1 MIKLRFVIGLLLI
14 PALLLCQE
22 NTDVQLRMIPS
33 VSYKFTKKWEVVATY
48 RYDLRNDIQ
57 EFKSSM
63 VQGEIRYSISKKFRL
78 ETGYRFRTSFENDQH
93 RIFGGLRF
101 DQEIIDGLK
110 IFLATKYQFSTG
122 SFDKEYMAVFN
133 RPNHVL
139 REDLSFEY
147 TIPKTKLSVNVGT
160 EFFIK
165 QNNDNKDWELNR
177 IRSSFG
183 IDNKFKY
190 GNSAGIGVFYDDRTK
205 PNKDDR
211 IVLVVKYNL
220 SIDDLI
226 KKIKKEKR
234 QKEEKNKPHEM

>member
-1 MIKLRFVIGLLLI
+1 MIKKFFVIVLLLL
-14 PALLLCQE
+14 PLLLLCQE
-22 NTDVQLRMIPS
+22 NTDLQWRLVPS
-33 VSYKFTKKWEVVATY
+33 VSYKFTKKWEAVATY
-48 RYDLRNDIQ
+48 RYDLHKDLQ

-78 ETGYRFRTSFENDQH
+78 ETGYRFRTSHTEDQH
-93 RIFGGLRF
+93 RIIGSLRY

-122 SFDKEYMAVFN
+122 SFDKEYMAVYN

-147 TIPKTKLSVNVGT
+147 TIPETKLSVSVGT

-165 QNNDNKDWELNR
+165 QDNTTKEWELNR

-190 GNSAGIGVFYDDRTK
+190 GNTFGIGVFYDDRTNPRK
-205 PNKDDR
+205 NDR
-211 IVLVVKYNL
+211 IVLVTKYNL

-234 QKEEKNKPHEM
+234 QKEEKK

>member
-1 MIKLRFVIGLLLI
+1 MLLFSYALI
-14 PALLLCQE
+14 SQE
-22 NTDVQLRMIPS
+22 NTDLQWRFIPS

-48 RYDLRNDIQ
+48 RYDLHKDLM

-78 ETGYRFRTSFENDQH
+78 ETGYRFRTSFTEDQH
-93 RIFGGLRF
+93 RIFGSLRF
-101 DQEIIDGLK
+101 DQQIIEGLK
-110 IFLATKYQFSTG
+110 IFIATKYQFSTG
-122 SFDKEYMAVFN
+122 SFDKDYMQVFN
-133 RPNHVL
+133 RPDHVL

-147 TIPKTKLSVNVGT
+147 TIPQTKLSISIGT
-160 EFFIK
+160 EFFIE
-165 QNNDNKDWELNR
+165 QDNTTKDWELER

-190 GNSAGIGVFYDDRTK
+190 GNTLGIGIFYDDRTN
-205 PNKDDR
+205 PENIDR
-211 IVLVVKYNL
+211 LVLVTKYNL

-234 QKEEKNKPHEM
+234 QKEEKK

>member
-1 MIKLRFVIGLLLI
+1 MIKKFFVIVLLLL
-14 PALLLCQE
+14 PLLLLCQE
-22 NTDVQLRMIPS
+22 NTDLQWRLVPS
-33 VSYKFTKKWEVVATY
+33 VSYKFTKKWEAVATY
-48 RYDLRNDIQ
+48 RYDLHKDLQ

-63 VQGEIRYSISKKFRL
+63 VQGEIRYNISKKFRL
-78 ETGYRFRTSFENDQH
+78 ETGYRFRTSHTEDQH
-93 RIFGGLRF
+93 RIFGSLRY

-122 SFDKEYMAVFN
+122 SFDKEYMAVYN

-147 TIPKTKLSVNVGT
+147 TIPETKLSVSVGT

-165 QNNDNKDWELNR
+165 QDNTTKEWELNR

-190 GNSAGIGVFYDDRTK
+190 GNTFGIGVFYDDRTNPRK
-205 PNKDDR
+205 NDR
-211 IVLVVKYNL
+211 IVLVTKYNL

-234 QKEEKNKPHEM
+234 QKEEKK